1 MSKDRIKQWGE
12 VLENIS
18 VKSVKIIF
26 AILMGFLSFG
36 TAVCTYRMPFD
47 YEKEWL
53 FEYPDSPLKNLA
65 AAIAV
70 LILTFFVQKLFL
82 HGSEEHKAKIVF
94 RMALF
99 SVIAVGI
106 LLTIWVTVSPIEPY
120 WDQLQVYHTALKF
133 LKGDFSAIDTMF
145 YYRMYVQ
152 QFGLILLESLL
163 LNIWQSYQII
173 QYLNVLF
180 ICMIIFLLYRIA
192 DHIFHDQTV
201 DFICLAETVLFLPM
215 HLYVTYVYGDICSV
229 ALSLAAVWGVI
240 KWEEKGKI
248 HDFLLAL
255 FSAIVATLARK
266 NTLIPLI
273 AILIVCVIIFL
284 KSLKC
289 KSLIFG
295 IILLI
300 IPLFSTNA
308 VIWGYEMR
316 SGKEIGNG
324 MPAESWI
331 ATGMREQYGGAG
343 TFDWYGESLWA
354 QSPGQ
359 SPSER
364 EEYVREISN
373 EYIVQRLEEFRQNP
387 KAMWEFYRYKILEQ
401 WGEPSYTSFTM
412 TGKKAT
418 DVGSALTNAVYSEA
432 VFDYACRIFNYFQF
446 TVYFFAFCYAFISL
460 RQKEDIKNVL
470 LLIAVIG
477 GFLFSVLWE
486 AKGRY
491 VIPYVVFLF
500 PYAACGICKVQSGIY
515 KQSVLLYHMLQ
526 KKLLKTI

>member
-12 VLENIS
+12 NIENIS
-18 VKSVKIIF
+18 VKSVKIII

-36 TAVCTYRMPFD
+36 TAVSTYRMPFD

-53 FEYPDSPLKNLA
+53 FEYPDSPVKNLVV
-65 AAIAV
+65 AIV
-70 LILTFFVQKLFL
+70 ILIMTFLIRKFFL
-82 HGSEEHKAKIVF
+82 RGSEEHRVKIVF
-94 RMALF
+94 RLALF

-120 WDQLQVYHTALKF
+120 WDQLQVYNTTLEF
-133 LKGDFSAIDTMF
+133 REGDFSAIDTMF
-145 YYRMYVQ
+145 YHRMYVQ
-152 QFGLILLESLL
+152 QFGLILLESIL
-163 LNIWQSYQII
+163 LNFWQSYQIF

-180 ICMIIFLLYRIA
+180 ICMIIFLLYRIT

-201 DFICLAETVLFLPM
+201 NFICLTEIVLFLPM
-215 HLYVTYVYGDICSV
+215 HLYVTYVYGDICSI
-229 ALSLAAVWGVI
+229 ALSLAAVWGVM

-248 HDFLLAL
+248 RYFLLAL

-273 AILIVCVIIFL
+273 AIFIVCVLIFL

-289 KSLIFG
+289 KSLIIG

-331 ATGMREQYGGAG
+331 AMGMREQYGGAG
-343 TFDWYGESLWA
+343 IFDWYGESLWS

-359 SPSER
+359 SPGER
-364 EEYVREISN
+364 EEFVREISN

-387 KAMWEFYRYKILEQ
+387 KAMWDFYRYKVLEQ

-412 TGKKAT
+412 TGKNAAK
-418 DVGSALTNAVYSEA
+418 VGSALTSAVYSEPA
-432 VFDYACRIFNYFQF
+432 FDYSCRIFNYFQF
-446 TVYFFAFCYAFISL
+446 IVYFFAFCYTLISL
-460 RQKEDIKNVL
+460 RQKEDIQTVL

-491 VIPYVVFLF
+491 VLPYVVFLF
-500 PYAACGICKVQSGIY
+500 PYAACGICKMQ
-515 KQSVLLYHMLQ
+515 QLAA
-526 KKLLKTI
+526 KLVHSITVR